1 MINFL
6 QCQEIRCC
14 PPGATLVE
22 RPVVNG
28 CDQNCPACMI
38 NGRRTLTPTCC
49 RGPEIACDQPIC
61 PQGQE
66 LVLVQP
72 QGENG
77 RSPCCPRYR
86 CGCPADLVCSL
97 ENVDCPPNQ
106 QARWTLDG
114 AMDPSGCCRNAECLT
129 PVCSSDLAIVCHD
142 GTTHH
147 PVWENNCAVEPCPLV
162 CPDEGMQTC
171 PVSRSISPNGQ
182 VQRRRG
188 DPFIRDGVV
197 VCEWLDCPPYEP
209 CDDTQFTLEQRHC
222 HHNGECVRGLDN
234 FRCVCDGDGPERQF
248 EGTFCE
254 TRAQPPRIVM
264 PMRDRSGSFIP
275 SKCMVIMCQT
285 TDGGF
290 NYECFGTSSLD
301 ANRMNGEGS
310 TIEMYSITDM
320 IRNVVVGRGILS
332 DRMARLAAMPAQFVG
347 VKGEELWFLNGVGH
361 PLKIMMDDY
370 DSILEAHLRG
380 NGAVEELRDN
390 GLRKVKSDEVS
401 DIEFYEI
408 MNAERSADR
417 FQTPSITD
425 YSYRRATEVPP
436 AVSEWRFVQK
446 AEANDCPVWVYYTD
460 TAIGFYWNNYF
471 HSIPWGPAVES
482 QTTGVISRD
491 GISMDTL
498 VSTDSVEVCENACLV
513 DGVLE
518 LCNKNGICNPDT
530 GECMCDFGFIGD
542 KCEVEQ

>member
-61 PQGQE
+61 PEGQE
-66 LVLVQP
+66 LILVQP

-197 VCEWLDCPPYEP
+197 VCEWQDCPPYEP

-222 HHNGECVRGLDN
+222 HHNGECVTGLDN
-234 FRCVCDGDGPERQF
+234 FRCLCDENH

-254 TRAQPPRIVM
+254 TRKTPPRVVM
-264 PMRDRSGSFIP
+264 PLRDRSGSFIP
-275 SKCMVIMCQT
+275 SRCMVIMCQT
-285 TDGGF
+285 RSNDP
-290 NYECFGTSSLD
+290 ECFGTGALD
-301 ANRMNGEGS
+301 ANQMNGEGS
-310 TIEMYSITDM
+310 SIEMFSITDM
-320 IRNVVVGRGILS
+320 ISNVVPDAPDKLPI
-332 DRMARLAAMPAQFVG
+332 QFVG
-347 VKGEELWFLNGVGH
+347 VKGEELWFLNSDGN
-361 PLKIMMDDY
+361 PLKINMVDY
-370 DSILEAHLRG
+370 DIIVEAHSGGVNAGAVQGLRG
-380 NGAVEELRDN
+380 NGLPKVTSDENSDNEFNTILNAELRD
-390 GLRKVKSDEVS
+390 
-401 DIEFYEI
+401 
-408 MNAERSADR
+408 DR

-425 YSYRRATEVPP
+425 YSYRTATEVPP
-436 AVSEWRFVQK
+436 VVSEWRFVQK
-446 AEANDCPVWVYYTD
+446 AEATDCSVWVYYTD
-460 TAIGFYWNNYF
+460 TAIGFYWSNYF
-471 HSIPWGPAVES
+471 HSMPWGPAVES
-482 QTTGVISRD
+482 QTMGVISSE

-498 VSTDSVEVCENACLV
+498 VSTESIEVCENACLV

-530 GECMCDFGFIGD
+530 GECMCDIGFVGD
-542 KCEVEQ
+542 KCEVDQFN